1 MIRKFFI
8 GMTVTALTTACIT
21 ATTASA
27 ALPTYG
33 EEWQNAETTQQTINF
48 TDLPSTHW
56 ASKYITEMVNRKV
69 ISGYPDGRFR
79 PNSTITR
86 AEFAKIMI
94 TASGITPKKVNYSSF
109 SDIPATNWASPF
121 VESVK
126 DYMTGYRTAD
136 GKYIFNPSA
145 PATRED
151 VAVAPVKLKGYD
163 TNRLP
168 DQSTIEAMF
177 KDYAGISESA
187 KSYVALAVENGL
199 VSGFQDE
206 TFRPQ
211 ATVTRAEATVML
223 WRAYQYGND
232 NKEIGG
238 GQTTTNPTPTPT
250 TPSTPNTST
259 PVSSAPTTPTEQ
271 PSMPSAK
278 FTVETLVGGSGTGD
292 VDGPV
297 RTAKINQIDSMIVDK
312 NNNIYFLDQHKRKV
326 RKFNS
331 SNGTVETFKA
341 IDSQFDWS
349 HTTVDKNMLQYNHED
364 FTPSLLGYS
373 SINNKLYL
381 LGQSSKKYSYDN
393 DFIFDITSNVKMATY
408 ILRDDADGNVGYSSK
423 SRTMSFINVPDD
435 NTIYYGYDGAWKF
448 KPSIFAGGQ
457 GNEAGL
463 IGDYNQ
469 GTSID
474 FFGKS
479 DALVNDNA
487 VFIFDTG
494 NNTLSKISLFPR
506 KVETIVTLSN
516 TPYDSVTNHSGKFY
530 LTAGAT
536 VYELTTDGKL
546 NTFIQGKDL
555 IYNDGKPV
563 QQISQMAFDSND
575 NVIFY
580 DDNSKSIRRINL

>member
-1 MIRKFFI
+1 MIKKLFI
-8 GMTVTALTTACIT
+8 GLAVSALATGFIVTTTV
-21 ATTASA
+21 SA

-33 EEWQNAETTQQTINF
+33 EEWQNTEATQLAVSF

-56 ASKYITEMVNRKV
+56 AYSYIAEMVNRKV
-69 ISGYPDGRFR
+69 ISGYPDGKFR
-79 PNSTITR
+79 PNNTITR

-109 SDIPATNWASPF
+109 SDIPTASWASPF

-151 VAVAPVKLKGYD
+151 VAVALVKLKGYD
-163 TNRLP
+163 ANRLP

-211 ATVTRAEATVML
+211 ATITRAEATVML

-238 GQTTTNPTPTPT
+238 GQTTTNPTPTPSAPA
-250 TPSTPNTST
+250 TPDT
-259 PVSSAPTTPTEQ
+259 SAPTKPLDQSSAST
-271 PSMPSAK
+271 PSAK
-278 FTVETLVGGSGTGD
+278 FTVETLVGGSGSGD

-297 RTAKINQIDSMIVDK
+297 RTAKINQVDSMVVDK
-312 NNNIYFLDQHKRKV
+312 SNNVYFLDSQKMKI

-331 SNGTVETFKA
+331 SNGTVETFKTINQDFNWDYKDA
-341 IDSQFDWS
+341 EGNAEHYDY
-349 HTTVDKNMLQYNHED
+349 KNLTPLKMAYN
-364 FTPSLLGYS
+364 PAS
-373 SINNKLYL
+373 NKLYL
-381 LGQSSKKYSYDN
+381 AAKVSARTIVYDITGGVSVAAYDFDHEEARFL
-393 DFIFDITSNVKMATY
+393 DFIAFPDVESILYGVTGSHESHVYEGKLNQSQVELVTSSTSYNA
-408 ILRDDADGNVGYSSK
+408 LDLSD
-423 SRTMSFINVPDD
+423 
-435 NTIYYGYDGAWKF
+435 YYGYAPVAAAHATANNLYVFGRGKM
-448 KPSIFAGGQ
+448 
-457 GNEAGL
+457 
-463 IGDYNQ
+463 YNLQ
-469 GTSID
+469 
-474 FFGKS
+474 
-479 DALVNDNA
+479 
-487 VFIFDTG
+487 
-494 NNTLSKISLFPR
+494 LFPV
-506 KVETIVTLSN
+506 KVDKVAEYEN
-516 TPYDSVTNHSGKFY
+516 TRFDSASSYNGKLY
-530 LTAGAT
+530 MSITGT
-536 VYELTTDGKL
+536 VYEMGEAG
-546 NTFIQGKDL
+546 NMITFINENDL
-555 IYNDGKPV
+555 IYKDGM
-563 QQISQMAFDSND
+563 QIRQMKLMGFDNNS

>member
-1 MIRKFFI
+1 MIKKLFI
-8 GMTVTALTTACIT
+8 GLAATALATGFIVTTT
-21 ATTASA
+21 VSA

-33 EEWQNAETTQQTINF
+33 EEWQNAEATQSTVSF

-56 ASKYITEMVNRKV
+56 AYNYIAEMVDRKV
-69 ISGYPDGRFR
+69 ISGYPDGKFR
-79 PNSTITR
+79 PNNTITR

-109 SDIPATNWASPF
+109 SDIESTNWASPF

-151 VAVAPVKLKGYD
+151 VAVALVKLKGYD
-163 TNRLP
+163 ANRLP

-211 ATVTRAEATVML
+211 ATITRAEATVML

-238 GQTTTNPTPTPT
+238 GQTTTSPTLTPSAPATPDSSTPSAPVDQPSAT
-250 TPSTPNTST
+250 TPST
-259 PVSSAPTTPTEQ
+259 
-271 PSMPSAK
+271 K
-278 FTVETLVGGSGTGD
+278 FTVETLVGGSGAGD

-297 RTAKINQIDSMIVDK
+297 RTAKINQVDSMVVDK
-312 NNNIYFLDQHKRKV
+312 SNNIYFLDSHKLKI

-331 SNGTVETFKA
+331 SNGTVETFKTINQNFNWDYKDA
-341 IDSQFDWS
+341 DGNTKHYDY
-349 HTTVDKNMLQYNHED
+349 KNLTPLKLAYNAA
-364 FTPSLLGYS
+364 S
-373 SINNKLYL
+373 NKLYL
-381 LGQSSKKYSYDN
+381 AAKVSAKTIIYDITGGVSVATYDFDHEEARFV
-393 DFIFDITSNVKMATY
+393 DFIAFPDAESILYGVTGSHESHVYEGKLNQSQVERIASSTSYN
-408 ILRDDADGNVGYSSK
+408 ILDLSD
-423 SRTMSFINVPDD
+423 
-435 NTIYYGYDGAWKF
+435 YYGYAPVAAAHATADNLYVFGRSKMYSLQLFPVKVDKVAEYENTRLDSATAYNGKLYM
-448 KPSIFAGGQ
+448 SIAGTVYVMG
-457 GNEAGL
+457 EAGNM
-463 IGDYNQ
+463 I
-469 GTSID
+469 
-474 FFGKS
+474 
-479 DALVNDNA
+479 
-487 VFIFDTG
+487 
-494 NNTLSKISLFPR
+494 
-506 KVETIVTLSN
+506 
-516 TPYDSVTNHSGKFY
+516 
-530 LTAGAT
+530 
-536 VYELTTDGKL
+536 
-546 NTFIQGKDL
+546 TFINENDL
-555 IYNDGKPV
+555 IYKDGM
-563 QQISQMAFDSND
+563 QIRQMKQMGFDNNG